1 MDLLFGVPELSEEP
15 LAHAEYAQKL
25 AEDGIAAFEHVRENL
40 SAAFKRQKKYYDLV
54 GKVKDAFPEGQLC
67 WYYDPVKKKGRSPKL
82 QSPWRGPVK
91 GCGSELRHSAVCC
104 GQLQGTFSQ
113 YPCGQ
118 AQALH
123 WRERPCV
130 VAASRP
136 VLECLC
142 GCRKGVLERPL
153 SFLAPQ

>member
-1 MDLLFGVPELSEEP
+1 MSEEP

-91 GCGSELRHSAVCC
+91 VVGVNSDILR
-104 GQLQGTFSQ
+104 
-113 YPCGQ
+113 
-118 AQALH
+118 
-123 WRERPCV
+123 CV
-130 VAASRP
+130 VVNSRGRLVNIHVDRLKP
-136 VLECLC
+136 YTGEN
-142 GCRKGVLERPL
+142 
-153 SFLAPQ
+153 APAWLQRF